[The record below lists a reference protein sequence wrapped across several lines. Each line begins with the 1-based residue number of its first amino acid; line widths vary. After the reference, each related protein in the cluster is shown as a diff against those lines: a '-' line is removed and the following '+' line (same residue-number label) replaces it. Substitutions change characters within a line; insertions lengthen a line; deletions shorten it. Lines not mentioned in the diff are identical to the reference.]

1 MDATEAEEEGLLAPE
16 FQRVDL
22 KFCPQH
28 EQHEAL
34 AGCTS
39 VQLKHALVDTSA
51 LLLLLLL
58 LLPDEMGVM
67 LLRPLPLP
75 LLELSPSPP
84 FNNLLFVEPP
94 DLVAAFFILL
104 ELSTFAEP
112 LCLFD
117 EPAAFDAML
126 MLLEEAFREA
136 GCSDARPFCPELQR
150 FTTSTKLARE
160 RSLACVCSMYSAS
173 EGLLPAT
180 RVAPTETA
188 AAEMTAAEVAATEVV
203 ATEKTAVEV
212 VAAEAVAVEA
222 AEAEAAA
229 AEAAAAEAVAVE
241 AVAASVAAFT
251 RRSSGCRG
259 DPAC

>member
-1 MDATEAEEEGLLAPE
+1 MDKPTEAASPDVDATEAEEEGLLAPE

-84 FNNLLFVEPP
+84 FNNLLFVEPR

-126 MLLEEAFREA
+126 MLLEEKFREA
-136 GCSDARPFCPELQR
+136 GRPDASPFFPELQR
-150 FTTSTKLARE
+150 FF
-160 RSLACVCSMYSAS
+160 AS
-173 EGLLPAT
+173 E
-180 RVAPTETA
+180 
-188 AAEMTAAEVAATEVV
+188 
-203 ATEKTAVEV
+203 
-212 VAAEAVAVEA
+212 
-222 AEAEAAA
+222 
-229 AEAAAAEAVAVE
+229 
-241 AVAASVAAFT
+241 
-251 RRSSGCRG
+251 
-259 DPAC
+259 